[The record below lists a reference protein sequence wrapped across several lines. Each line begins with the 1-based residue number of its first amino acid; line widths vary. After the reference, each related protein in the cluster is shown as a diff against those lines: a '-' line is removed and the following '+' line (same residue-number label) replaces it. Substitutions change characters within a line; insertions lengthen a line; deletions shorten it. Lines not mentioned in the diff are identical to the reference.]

1 MFKRRIEHDLIV
13 KSLAIFYIA
22 TALVVLGTMFLCLTE
37 DFPFIKILFEVTSAL
52 ATVGLSTGITSSL
65 TVYGKSILV
74 LIMFIGRL
82 GVLTFLMA
90 IAMRNRKTAK
100 IGYPSE
106 RIGVG

>member
-1 MFKRRIEHDLIV
+1 M
-13 KSLAIFYIA
+13 
-22 TALVVLGTMFLCLTE
+22 TE

-90 IAMRNRKTAK
+90 TAMRNRKTAK

-106 RIGVG
+106 RIGGRLINKF

>member
-1 MFKRRIEHDLIV
+1 LFKRRIEHDLIV

-22 TALVVLGTMFLCLTE
+22 AALVVLGTMFLCLTE

-65 TVYGKSILV
+65 TIYGKSILI

-90 IAMRNRKTAK
+90 IAMRNRKKVK

>member
-1 MFKRRIEHDLIV
+1 MFNRRF
-13 KSLAIFYIA
+13 S
-22 TALVVLGTMFLCLTE
+22 
-37 DFPFIKILFEVTSAL
+37 FIKILFEVTSAL

-65 TVYGKSILV
+65 TIYGKSILI

-90 IAMRNRKTAK
+90 IAMRNRKKVK